1 MLVLNSALSFSSEP
15 SAFCLSLFLS
25 CLAVFCVC
33 VVCVRCVLAVL
44 SVSNEACGCVVVCGQ
59 WCGFSSVTRWGV
71 EHHVRVE
78 VDVGGLQNTHSR
90 AVPVTLSLNAVPCFC
105 LTMSW
110 SVSVSILTPSFS
122 FSSVFYFIFCLV
134 LFCFVLL
141 WCLNSNI
148 FLLFFIILFLFC
160 FVLFCFVVMPKF
172 NIFCFIFVL
181 SCFVVMP
188 KFKHIFCYFYYFTF
202 VWSCLLCCLN
212 SNIFYFILFYL
223 VLFYFIIL
231 HCVCQEYVYILF
243 QTIVFQKSQEIQL
256 ICSLWISDS
265 VFFTAYFQFN
275 VICFVTFTHTHLH
288 TALFLPAC
296 SKTL

>member
-1 MLVLNSALSFSSEP
+1 MLSNSVSDLKYNSIGRCSSKVLFWLFVVLCLSFP
-15 SAFCLSLFLS
+15 PNVGFKFCSLFFFWTFCFLSLFPCHVWLCS
-25 CLAVFCVC
+25 VCVC
-33 VVCVRCVLAVL
+33 VCGVLAVL

-90 AVPVTLSLNAVPCFC
+90 AVPVTLSLNAVPCFY

-160 FVLFCFVVMPKF
+160 FVL
-172 NIFCFIFVL
+172 
-181 SCFVVMP
+181 SCFVL
-188 KFKHIFCYFYYFTF
+188 FC
-202 VWSCLLCCLN
+202 C
-212 SNIFYFILFYL
+212 
-223 VLFYFIIL
+223 
-231 HCVCQEYVYILF
+231 
-243 QTIVFQKSQEIQL
+243 
-256 ICSLWISDS
+256 D
-265 VFFTAYFQFN
+265 A
-275 VICFVTFTHTHLH
+275 
-288 TALFLPAC
+288 
-296 SKTL
+296 